1 MERFHFYTRS
11 FSKLW
16 TLIARRNSSARRKSF
31 PNTDDTRFLSFWRN
45 ATGNTRKIDALM
57 TTRHLFWPNQ
67 RRKRAIR
74 YRVGYGIFIF
84 HQLNGGRGAGGSAAR
99 SRQKA
104 SIQMRTQNFLP
115 NESLPRSAASKK
127 ILADKAR

>member
-57 TTRHLFWPNQ
+57 TTHHLFWPNQ

-74 YRVGYGIFIF
+74 YRVGYGISIF
-84 HQLNGGRGAGGSAAR
+84 HHVNGGRGGGVGSA
-99 SRQKA
+99 QPPKG
-104 SIQMRTQNFLP
+104 LDP
-115 NESLPRSAASKK
+115 NAHSEFSA
-127 ILADKAR
+127 